1 MGFDIIEINLVLYQI
16 QRDKP
21 DQAEEHE
28 DLSDCQV
35 PNISQTLFVK
45 EAEALPGTLVS
56 ELPAITSFTEPTQK
70 VCQIPIYHKSQR
82 YYFQIISSP
91 QLDHEDNENKIKII
105 RMMGKIWPFSNQRF
119 LFSIA
124 EKKIVPC
131 LFILFAVIYWSFSFL
146 CYYDFITHFTDI
158 D

>member
-1 MGFDIIEINLVLYQI
+1 
-16 QRDKP
+16 
-21 DQAEEHE
+21 
-28 DLSDCQV
+28 
-35 PNISQTLFVK
+35 
-45 EAEALPGTLVS
+45 
-56 ELPAITSFTEPTQK
+56 
-70 VCQIPIYHKSQR
+70 
-82 YYFQIISSP
+82 
-91 QLDHEDNENKIKII
+91 
-105 RMMGKIWPFSNQRF
+105 MMGKIWPFSNQRF

>member
-1 MGFDIIEINLVLYQI
+1 MHQI

-21 DQAEEHE
+21 DQGEEHE
-28 DLSDCQV
+28 DQSEGQV

-56 ELPAITSFTEPTQK
+56 SELPAITSLTAPTQK
-70 VCQIPIYHKSQR
+70 VFLIAIFHGDQSGITHS
-82 YYFQIISSP
+82 FQIISSS
-91 QLDHEDNENKIKII
+91 QLDHEDNEKKIKMI
-105 RMMGKIWPFSNQRF
+105 RMMGKILPFSNQRF

-146 CYYDFITHFTDI
+146 CYYDFISHFTDI